1 MFKFSQSIGLF
12 LLACKERRQVVRV
25 PRSKL
30 GLKLFYLFYK
40 EGLIKGITL
49 SENLRELLIFLKY
62 VEHKPL
68 IKGFKFISKPSQQI
82 YVSKNKLIKFFYGYG
97 FYIIS
102 TSKSGLVFLHK
113 YFKEQ
118 NVSNFGLHGGQL
130 FFQIYI

>member
-49 SENLRELLIFLKY
+49 
-62 VEHKPL
+62 
-68 IKGFKFISKPSQQI
+68 
-82 YVSKNKLIKFFYGYG
+82 
-97 FYIIS
+97 II
-102 TSKSGLVFLHK
+102 
-113 YFKEQ
+113 
-118 NVSNFGLHGGQL
+118 
-130 FFQIYI
+130 I